1 MMCVR
6 PVLWVTMLFAALSVV
21 GTSRANADLTVTLEG
36 VTFADGGTASGY
48 FDLNVYGYLVSAL
61 ITTTPGTSSGPGS
74 LTGYT
79 YTAAGAGVPSGPA
92 PFDSVF
98 YFNSTADNISLILL
112 ADAPVTDGGSD
123 PLIVG
128 PGSGGSVTV
137 SNEYCT
143 EGAPACGGT
152 IGYLD
157 GRLIT
162 AGTLYAPEPAS
173 VALLGVGS
181 VLLPTLRRKRASAR
195 REAAFAARCLHA
207 PGGTGAHQG

>member
-1 MMCVR
+1 MKPPRLVFWAM
-6 PVLWVTMLFAALSVV
+6 MLFAGLSII
-21 GTSRANADLTVTLEG
+21 GTSRANADVVVTLED
-36 VTFADGGTASGY
+36 VTFADGGTASGS

-61 ITTTPGTSSGPGS
+61 ITTTAGMSPGAGS

-79 YTAAGAGVPSGPA
+79 YTAANGEVPSGSA

-98 YFNSTADNISLILL
+98 YFSSTADNISLILL

-128 PGSGGSVTV
+128 AGSPGSLAV

-143 EGAPACGGT
+143 EGAPACGTG
-152 IGYLD
+152 INQFD

-162 AGTLYAPEPAS
+162 DGTLYAPEPTTLS
-173 VALLGVGS
+173 LLGSGG
-181 VLLPTLRRKRASAR
+181 VLLPLIRRRRAS
-195 REAAFAARCLHA
+195 
-207 PGGTGAHQG
+207 T